1 MKAPI
6 RDGIEHCASLG
17 VFCTAMPNVDTM
29 RSGVRCRGS
38 AREMIALNWSFSHRS
53 LTFVIWDSGTNLV
66 VAGAVV
72 GRVVRSDMGQKDSV
86 GGLLA

>member
-6 RDGIEHCASLG
+6 RDGIEHCANLG
-17 VFCTAMPNVDTM
+17 VFCTAMPKVDTM
-29 RSGVRCRGS
+29 RFGVRCWGR
-38 AREMIALNWSFSHRS
+38 ALAMIALNWSFSHRS

-86 GGLLA
+86 GGVLA